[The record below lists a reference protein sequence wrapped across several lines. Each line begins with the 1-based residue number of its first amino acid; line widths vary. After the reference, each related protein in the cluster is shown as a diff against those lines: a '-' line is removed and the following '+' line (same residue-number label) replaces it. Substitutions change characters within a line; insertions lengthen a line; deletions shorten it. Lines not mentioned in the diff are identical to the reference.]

1 MAAVNVWLLAALGSM
16 LALVPCGVVISR
28 GGRFDRLVA
37 LQLAT
42 SIVLMI
48 LLLLAEG
55 YERPSYTDLAL
66 TLTILAFPGTL
77 AFAVTLE
84 RWL

>member
-1 MAAVNVWLLAALGSM
+1 MNLWLAATLGLLLALI
-16 LALVPCGVVISR
+16 PCGVVVLR

-42 SIVLMI
+42 LVTVLA
-48 LLLLAEG
+48 LVTLAIG
-55 YERPSYTDLAL
+55 LERSSYTDLAL
-66 TLTILAFPGTL
+66 TLALLAFPGTL
-77 AFAVTLE
+77 AFAITLE